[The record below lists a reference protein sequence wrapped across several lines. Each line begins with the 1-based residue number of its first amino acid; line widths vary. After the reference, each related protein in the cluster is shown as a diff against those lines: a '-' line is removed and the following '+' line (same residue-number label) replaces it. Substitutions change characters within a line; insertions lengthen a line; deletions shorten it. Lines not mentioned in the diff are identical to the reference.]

1 MKRSEQ
7 DTFSSVN
14 IWEVIQYKAKRA
26 DLLEIFSSCICFQEE
41 MARLQDNIEKLKA
54 QGSEDDGEEKVRL

>member
-7 DTFSSVN
+7 DTFSSIN
-14 IWEVIQYKAKRA
+14 IWEAIQYKAKRA
-26 DLLEIFSSCICFQEE
+26 GLLEIFSSCICFQEE

>member
-7 DTFSSVN
+7 DTFSSIN
-14 IWEVIQYKAKRA
+14 IWEAIQYKAKRA
-26 DLLEIFSSCICFQEE
+26 LLEIFSSCICFQEE

>member
-14 IWEVIQYKAKRA
+14 IWEAIQYKAKRV
-26 DLLEIFSSCICFQEE
+26 LLEIFSSCICFQEE

-54 QGSEDDGEEKVRL
+54 HGSEDDGEEKVRL